1 MSALAIAEA
10 APLSFA
16 QSDQLTQL
24 FDALD
29 RDGLLWASGFAAGLA
44 HARGDAV
51 PAASASPVESVG
63 QRLTVLYG
71 SQTGNA
77 QRIAQKL
84 AARAE
89 AAGVPVRLLR
99 ADAYPLRE
107 LKDERLLYVVIST
120 QGDGDPPEDARGFVE
135 YLQGRKAPAL
145 DQLAFAVLGLGDSS
159 YPQFCAVGRLLDQRL
174 AALGATRLFACAE
187 ADLDIDAVAAPWL
200 DLAQAKAE
208 ERLLQELH
216 RATVTPLR
224 RAPQPAAPDA
234 SREQA
239 SREQPAV
246 AELLVNQRISGRDS
260 ARDVRHIE
268 LSLTGSGLN
277 YQPGDALGV
286 WPQNDAALV
295 AQLLAALHLDGNSV
309 VTHGEHSLPLRQW
322 LAEHRELT
330 RLSRGLIA
338 AHATRAGA
346 AGLNALLADADATR
360 AWLVEHQVLDLIQ
373 RWPAV
378 WSAQELVAALP
389 ALTPRLYSIA
399 SSQAEVGD
407 EAHLTVAL
415 VQDRRDGEDRFGAAS
430 HYLAQQPEGARLRVF
445 IKANE
450 RFRLPTDPDRDAI
463 MIGPGTGVAPFRA
476 FVQQRAA
483 GGGRGRNWL
492 LFGARHFHDDFY
504 YQLEW
509 QQALKDGRLDR
520 LDLAFSRDGGE
531 RRVYVQQRLAEQ
543 GKAVVDWLQNGA
555 HLYVCGAVAMG
566 KDVHRALQAVLVAHA
581 GYSAEQAEAYLRE
594 LQQCG
599 RYARDVY

>member
-1 MSALAIAEA
+1 MSALAIAKA
-10 APLSFA
+10 APPLSSA
-16 QSDQLTQL
+16 QTDQLTQL

-44 HARGDAV
+44 HARDDAV
-51 PAASASPVESVG
+51 QAASASPVESVG

-77 QRIAQKL
+77 QRIAHTL
-84 AARAE
+84 AARAQ

-120 QGDGDPPEDARGFVE
+120 QGDGDPPEDALGFVE
-135 YLQGRKAPAL
+135 FLHGRKVPAL

-200 DLAQAKAE
+200 DQAQAKAE
-208 ERLLQELH
+208 ERLRQELH

-246 AELLVNQRISGRDS
+246 AELLVNQRISGRAS
-260 ARDVRHIE
+260 SRDVRHIE
-268 LSLTGSGLN
+268 LALAGSGLH

-286 WPQNDAALV
+286 WPQNDDALV
-295 AQLLAALHLDGNSV
+295 QRLLDVLALDGERV
-309 VTHGEHSLPLRQW
+309 VSHGEQRLPLRQW

-338 AHATRAGA
+338 AHSTRAGSA
-346 AGLNALLADADATR
+346 ELDALLADADATR

-373 RWPAV
+373 HWPAA
-378 WSAQELVAALP
+378 WDAQQLVAALP

-415 VQDRRDGEDRFGAAS
+415 VHEQRDGEDRFGAAS
-430 HYLAQQPEGARLRVF
+430 HYLAQQTEGNRVRVF
-445 IKANE
+445 IEANA
-450 RFRLPTDPDRDAI
+450 RFRLPTDPARDVI
-463 MIGPGTGVAPFRA
+463 MIGPGTGVAPFRG

-483 GGGRGRNWL
+483 AGGSGRNWL
-492 LFGARHFHDDFY
+492 LFGARQFREDFY
-504 YQLEW
+504 YQSEW
-509 QQALKDGRLDR
+509 QQALKDGRLHR

-531 RRVYVQQRLAEQ
+531 RVYVQHRLAEQ
-543 GKAVVDWLQNGA
+543 GKAVFDWLQNGA
-555 HLYVCGAVAMG
+555 HLYICGAVAMG
-566 KDVHRALQAVLVAHA
+566 KDVHRALQAVLAAHA
-581 GYSAEQAEAYLRE
+581 GYSAEQAEEYLRE
-594 LQQCG
+594 LQQQG

>member
-1 MSALAIAEA
+1 MSALAIAKA
-10 APLSFA
+10 APPLSSA
-16 QSDQLTQL
+16 QTDQLTQL
-24 FDALD
+24 LDGLD

-44 HARGDAV
+44 HARSESL
-51 PAASASPVESVG
+51 PAASASVAEAVG

-77 QRIAQKL
+77 QRIAHTL

-120 QGDGDPPEDARGFVE
+120 QGDGDPPEDALGFVE
-135 YLQGRKAPAL
+135 FLHGRKAPAL

-187 ADLDIDAVAAPWL
+187 ADLDIDAVTAPWL
-200 DLAQAKAE
+200 EKVQATAE
-208 ERLLQELH
+208 ERLRQPSQ

-224 RAPQPAAPDA
+224 RAPAAALA
-234 SREQA
+234 SREHPFA
-239 SREQPAV
+239 
-246 AELLVNQRISGRDS
+246 AELLTNQRISGRDS
-260 ARDVRHIE
+260 SRDVRHIE
-268 LSLTGSGLN
+268 LALAGSGLH

-286 WPQNDAALV
+286 WPQNDEALV
-295 AQLLAALHLDGNSV
+295 QRLLDVLALDGERV
-309 VTHGEHSLPLRQW
+309 VSHGEQRLPLRQW

-330 RLSRGLIA
+330 RLSRAVIA
-338 AHATRAGA
+338 AHATRAGSA
-346 AGLNALLADADATR
+346 QLDALLADGEGLR
-360 AWLVEHQVLDLIQ
+360 RWLVAHQLIDLMQ
-373 RWPAV
+373 RWPAA
-378 WSAQELVAALP
+378 WDAQQLVAALP

-399 SSQAEVGD
+399 SSQSEVGE

-415 VQDRRDGEDRFGAAS
+415 EHTQRDGEHRFGSAS
-430 HYLAQQPEGARLRVF
+430 HYLAQLTEGNRVRVF
-445 IKANE
+445 IEANE
-450 RFRLPTDPDRDAI
+450 RFRLPTDPARDAI
-463 MIGPGTGVAPFRA
+463 MIGPGTGVAPFRS

-483 GGGRGRNWL
+483 AGGSGRNWL
-492 LFGARHFHDDFY
+492 LFGARQFREDFY
-504 YQLEW
+504 YQSEW
-509 QQALKDGRLDR
+509 LQALKDGRLHR

-531 RRVYVQQRLAEQ
+531 RVYVQHRLAEQ
-543 GKAVVDWLQNGA
+543 GKAVFDWLQNGA

-566 KDVHRALQAVLVAHA
+566 KDVHQALLAVLVAHA

>member
-1 MSALAIAEA
+1 MSALAIAKA
-10 APLSFA
+10 APPLSAA
-16 QSDQLTQL
+16 QSEQL
-24 FDALD
+24 ALLLD
-29 RDGLLWASGFAAGLA
+29 GLDSAGLLWASGFAAGLA

-51 PAASASPVESVG
+51 PAPSASLVEAGG

-77 QRIAQKL
+77 QRVAQKL

-120 QGDGDPPEDARGFVE
+120 QGDGDPPEDALGFVE
-135 YLQGRKAPAL
+135 FLQGRKAPKL

-174 AALGATRLFACAE
+174 ADLGATRLFACAE

-200 DLAQAKAE
+200 DQAQAKAE
-208 ERLLQELH
+208 ERLRQESH

-224 RAPQPAAPDA
+224 RAAPAAPVA
-234 SREQA
+234 GREQP
-239 SREQPAV
+239 SREQPFL
-246 AELLVNQRISGRDS
+246 AELLTNQRISGRDS

-268 LSLTGSGLN
+268 LALTGSGLN

-295 AQLLAALHLDGNSV
+295 AQLIAALHLDGEQV
-309 VTHGEHSLPLRQW
+309 VTHGEFSLPLRQW
-322 LAEHRELT
+322 LGERRELT
-330 RLSRGLIA
+330 RLSRGVIA
-338 AHATRAGA
+338 AHATRAGSA
-346 AGLNALLADADATR
+346 ELDALLADAEAVR
-360 AWLVEHQVLDLIQ
+360 AWLVAHQVLDLVR

-389 ALTPRLYSIA
+389 ELTPRLYSIA

-415 VQDRRDGEDRFGAAS
+415 VHEQRDGEDRFGAAS

-445 IKANE
+445 IEANE
-450 RFRLPTDPDRDAI
+450 RFRLPADPDRDAI

-476 FVQQRAA
+476 FVQQRAS

-492 LFGARHFHDDFY
+492 LFGARHFRDDFY
-504 YQLEW
+504 YQTEW

-531 RRVYVQQRLAEQ
+531 RRVYVQHRLAEQ
-543 GKAVVDWLQNGA
+543 GKAVVEWLQNGA
-555 HLYVCGAVAMG
+555 HLYVCGAIAMG
-566 KDVHRALQAVLVAHA
+566 KDVHRALLALLAAHA
-581 GYSAEQAEAYLRE
+581 GHSAEQAEAYLRE
-594 LQQCG
+594 LQQQG

>member
-1 MSALAIAEA
+1 MSALAIAEV

-24 FDALD
+24 LDALD

-44 HARGDAV
+44 HARSESL
-51 PAASASPVESVG
+51 PAASASVAEAVG

-77 QRIAQKL
+77 QRIAHTL

-120 QGDGDPPEDARGFVE
+120 QGDGDPPEDALGFVE
-135 YLQGRKAPAL
+135 FLQGRKAPAL

-200 DLAQAKAE
+200 EKVQATAE
-208 ERLLQELH
+208 ERLRQPSQ

-224 RAPQPAAPDA
+224 RAPAAALA
-234 SREQA
+234 SREHPFA
-239 SREQPAV
+239 
-246 AELLVNQRISGRDS
+246 AELLTNQRISGRDS
-260 ARDVRHIE
+260 SRDVRHIE
-268 LSLTGSGLN
+268 LALAGSGLH

-286 WPQNDAALV
+286 WPQNDDALV
-295 AQLLAALHLDGNSV
+295 QRLLDVLALDGECV
-309 VTHGEHSLPLRQW
+309 VSHGEQRLPLRQW

-330 RLSRGLIA
+330 RLSRAVIA
-338 AHATRAGA
+338 AHATRAGSA
-346 AGLNALLADADATR
+346 QLDALLADGEGLR
-360 AWLVEHQVLDLIQ
+360 RWLVAHQLIDLIQ
-373 RWPAV
+373 RWPAA
-378 WSAQELVAALP
+378 WDAQQLVAALP

-399 SSQAEVGD
+399 SSQSEVGD
-407 EAHLTVAL
+407 EAHLTVVL
-415 VQDRRDGEDRFGAAS
+415 EHTQCDGEHRFGAAS
-430 HYLAQQPEGARLRVF
+430 HYLAQQTEGNRVRVF
-445 IKANE
+445 IEANA
-450 RFRLPTDPDRDAI
+450 RFRLPTDPARDVI
-463 MIGPGTGVAPFRA
+463 MIGPGTGVAPFRG

-483 GGGRGRNWL
+483 AGGSGRNWL
-492 LFGARHFHDDFY
+492 LFGARQFREDFY
-504 YQLEW
+504 YQSEW
-509 QQALKDGRLDR
+509 QQALKDGRLHR

-531 RRVYVQQRLAEQ
+531 RVYVQHRLAEQ
-543 GKAVVDWLQNGA
+543 GKAVFDWLQNGA
-555 HLYVCGAVAMG
+555 HLYICGAVAMG
-566 KDVHRALQAVLVAHA
+566 KDVHRALQAVLAAHA
-581 GYSAEQAEAYLRE
+581 GYSAEQAEEYLRE
-594 LQQCG
+594 LQQQG

>member
-84 AARAE
+84 VARAE

-120 QGDGDPPEDARGFVE
+120 QGDGDPPEDALGFVE
-135 YLQGRKAPAL
+135 FLQGRKAPKL

-174 AALGATRLFACAE
+174 ADLGATRLFACAE

-200 DLAQAKAE
+200 DQAQAKAE
-208 ERLLQELH
+208 ERLRQELH

-260 ARDVRHIE
+260 SRDVRHIE
-268 LSLTGSGLN
+268 LALAGSGLH

-286 WPQNDAALV
+286 WPQNDDALV
-295 AQLLAALHLDGNSV
+295 QRLLDVLALDGECV
-309 VTHGEHSLPLRQW
+309 VSHGEQRLPLRQW

-330 RLSRGLIA
+330 RLSRAVIA
-338 AHATRAGA
+338 AHATRASA
-346 AGLNALLADADATR
+346 AELDALLADGEGLR
-360 AWLVEHQVLDLIQ
+360 RWLVAHQLIDLIQ
-373 RWPAV
+373 RWPAA
-378 WSAQELVAALP
+378 WDAQQLVAALP

-399 SSQAEVGD
+399 SSQSEVGD
-407 EAHLTVAL
+407 EAHLTVVL
-415 VQDRRDGEDRFGAAS
+415 EHTQCDGEHRFGAAS
-430 HYLAQQPEGARLRVF
+430 HYLAQQTEGNRVRVF
-445 IKANE
+445 IEANA
-450 RFRLPTDPDRDAI
+450 RFRLPTDPARDVI
-463 MIGPGTGVAPFRA
+463 MIGPGTGVAPFRG

-483 GGGRGRNWL
+483 AGGSGRNWL
-492 LFGARHFHDDFY
+492 LFGARQFREDFY
-504 YQLEW
+504 YQSEW
-509 QQALKDGRLDR
+509 QQALKDGRLHR

-531 RRVYVQQRLAEQ
+531 RVYVQHRLAEQ
-543 GKAVVDWLQNGA
+543 GKAVFDWLQNGA
-555 HLYVCGAVAMG
+555 HLYICGAVAMG
-566 KDVHRALQAVLVAHA
+566 KDVHRALQAVLAAHA
-581 GYSAEQAEAYLRE
+581 GYSAEQAEEYLRE
-594 LQQCG
+594 LQQQG

>member
-1 MSALAIAEA
+1 
-10 APLSFA
+10 
-16 QSDQLTQL
+16 
-24 FDALD
+24 
-29 RDGLLWASGFAAGLA
+29 
-44 HARGDAV
+44 
-51 PAASASPVESVG
+51 
-63 QRLTVLYG
+63 
-71 SQTGNA
+71 
-77 QRIAQKL
+77 
-84 AARAE
+84 
-89 AAGVPVRLLR
+89 VRLLR

>member
-1 MSALAIAEA
+1 MSALAIAKTA
-10 APLSFA
+10 PPLSAAHTEQLA
-16 QSDQLTQL
+16 QLL
-24 FDALD
+24 AGLD
-29 RDGLLWASGFAAGLA
+29 SAGLLWASGFAAGLA

-51 PAASASPVESVG
+51 PALTTHPLEAIG

-77 QRIAQKL
+77 QRIAHRL

-120 QGDGDPPEDARGFVE
+120 QGDGDPPEDALGFVE
-135 YLQGRKAPAL
+135 FLQGRKAPKL

-174 AALGATRLFACAE
+174 ADLGGTRLFACAE
-187 ADLDIDAVAAPWL
+187 ADLDSDAVAVPWL
-200 DLAQAKAE
+200 DQAQAKAE
-208 ERLLQELH
+208 DRLRQESQ

-224 RAPQPAAPDA
+224 RAPPVAAI
-234 SREQA
+234 A
-239 SREQPAV
+239 SREQPALV
-246 AELLVNQRISGRDS
+246 ELLANQRISGRDS
-260 ARDVRHIE
+260 SRDVRHIE
-268 LSLTGSGLN
+268 LSLTGSGLT

-286 WPQNDAALV
+286 WPHNDAGLVTRILDAL
-295 AQLLAALHLDGNSV
+295 ALDGERVLS
-309 VTHGEHSLPLRQW
+309 HGEHSLPLRQW
-322 LAEHRELT
+322 LSERRELT

-338 AHATRAGA
+338 AHAARAGSA
-346 AGLNALLADADATR
+346 ELDALLADGEAVR
-360 AWLVEHQVLDLIQ
+360 GWLVEHQVLDLIQ

-415 VQDRRDGEDRFGAAS
+415 VQEQRAGEDRFGAAS
-430 HYLAQQPEGARLRVF
+430 HYLAQQPEGARLGVF
-445 IKANE
+445 IEANA
-450 RFRLPTDPDRDAI
+450 RFRLPADPDRDVI
-463 MIGPGTGVAPFRA
+463 MIGPGTGVAPFRG
-476 FVQQRAA
+476 FVQQRAVA
-483 GGGRGRNWL
+483 GGQGRNWL
-492 LFGARHFHDDFY
+492 LFGARRFRDDFY
-504 YQLEW
+504 YQREW
-509 QQALKDGRLDR
+509 QQALQDGHLDR

-531 RRVYVQQRLAEQ
+531 RVYVQQRLLEHGQ
-543 GKAVVDWLQNGA
+543 AVCEWLHNGA

-566 KDVHRALQAVLVAHA
+566 KDVHQALLVLLTAHA
-581 GYSAEQAEAYLRE
+581 GHSGEQAEAYLRD
-594 LQQCG
+594 LQQHG
-599 RYARDVY
+599 RYARDLY

>member
-1 MSALAIAEA
+1 MSALAIAKA
-10 APLSFA
+10 APPLSSA
-16 QSDQLTQL
+16 QTDQLTQL
-24 FDALD
+24 LDGLD

-44 HARGDAV
+44 HARGESL
-51 PAASASPVESVG
+51 PAASASVAEAVG

-77 QRIAQKL
+77 QRIAHTL
-84 AARAE
+84 AARAQ

-120 QGDGDPPEDARGFVE
+120 QGDGDPPEDALGFVE
-135 YLQGRKAPAL
+135 FLHGRKAPAL

-200 DLAQAKAE
+200 ETAQATAE
-208 ERLLQELH
+208 ERLRQPAQ

-224 RAPQPAAPDA
+224 RAPAAALA
-234 SREQA
+234 SREHPFA
-239 SREQPAV
+239 
-246 AELLVNQRISGRDS
+246 AELLTNQRISGRDS
-260 ARDVRHIE
+260 SRDVRHIE
-268 LSLTGSGLN
+268 LALAGPGLH

-286 WPQNDAALV
+286 WPRNDDALV
-295 AQLLAALHLDGNSV
+295 QRLLDVLALDGECV
-309 VTHGEHSLPLRQW
+309 VSHGEQRLPLRQW

-330 RLSRGLIA
+330 RLSRAVIA
-338 AHATRAGA
+338 AHATRASA
-346 AGLNALLADADATR
+346 AELDALLADGEGLR
-360 AWLVEHQVLDLIQ
+360 RWLVAHQLIDLVQ
-373 RWPAV
+373 RWPAA
-378 WSAQELVAALP
+378 WDAQQLVAALP

-399 SSQAEVGD
+399 SSQSEVGD

-415 VQDRRDGEDRFGAAS
+415 VHEQRDGEHCFGAAS
-430 HYLAQQPEGARLRVF
+430 HYLAQQTEGNRVRVF
-445 IKANE
+445 IEANA
-450 RFRLPTDPDRDAI
+450 RFRLPTDPARDVI
-463 MIGPGTGVAPFRA
+463 MIGPGTGVAPFRG

-483 GGGRGRNWL
+483 AGGSGRNWL
-492 LFGARHFHDDFY
+492 LFGARQFREDFY
-504 YQLEW
+504 YQSEW
-509 QQALKDGRLDR
+509 QQALKDGRLHR

-531 RRVYVQQRLAEQ
+531 RVYVHHRLAEQ
-543 GKAVVDWLQNGA
+543 GKAVFDWLQNGA

-566 KDVHRALQAVLVAHA
+566 KDVHRALQAVLAAHA
-581 GYSAEQAEAYLRE
+581 GYSAEQAEEYLRE
-594 LQQCG
+594 LQQQG